1 MRLLCLQWKVIYN
14 KQQSSSTGVV
24 EMYRP
29 IYYITCFTPV
39 GVAAAYL
46 KIPKMATSLL
56 STRIT
61 KGPQQLS
68 PDFLPDHSRWDSVP
82 GTPSHFPDCRPSQLR
97 FFLEALRSVFLRL
110 LASQI
115 YRQYCSSTAQGQE
128 ILMSLVVSSK
138 VVYLLLLFSAILRFA
153 SPDGPGI
160 LLYFRSGEISTI
172 LRTFVSKFR
181 QVLVCQVLNAKDAG
195 LVFQS
200 AEVMQDIY
208 NSSEPAWFKRGM
220 SESLSK
226 TILLY
231 QNIPPVIMIYCNN
244 LSAVDMFCYLS
255 FLVTST
261 NVLDAEIQ
269 ERTGKAETVF
279 NSFHECATITNFGF
293 I

>member
-1 MRLLCLQWKVIYN
+1 MQLYRCGGDVLANLLYNVLHSCWRSCCIPQNPKDGNAITLHKNNRRTATAIARFPSWPQRVRFCPRYSFPLPRLQTIAI
-14 KQQSSSTGVV
+14 
-24 EMYRP
+24 E
-29 IYYITCFTPV
+29 I
-39 GVAAAYL
+39 
-46 KIPKMATSLL
+46 LL
-56 STRIT
+56 GS
-61 KGPQQLS
+61 
-68 PDFLPDHSRWDSVP
+68 
-82 GTPSHFPDCRPSQLR
+82 
-97 FFLEALRSVFLRL
+97 LRSVFLRL
-110 LASQI
+110 LSSQI

-160 LLYFRSGEISTI
+160 LLYFRSREISTI
-172 LRTFVSKFR
+172 LRAFVSKFR

-200 AEVMQDIY
+200 TEVMQDIY

-231 QNIPPVIMIYCNN
+231 QNIPPVIMICCNN